1 MLSRPSKALQI
12 IMQIGKECTEVDT
25 ITRLLWKG
33 FTVLAGLFV
42 TVLCFLENHK
52 RNSALIKSQKQ
63 DSLAGT

>member
-33 FTVLAGLFV
+33 FTALAGLFV
-42 TVLCFLENHK
+42 TVLENHK

>member
-1 MLSRPSKALQI
+1 
-12 IMQIGKECTEVDT
+12 MQIGKECTEVDT

-33 FTVLAGLFV
+33 FTALAGLFV